1 MSVKK
6 DREATLG
13 EMFHV
18 EHFINVTQNSSKSE
32 KRLEDFEG
40 KMGL

>member
-6 DREATLG
+6 DGKATLG
-13 EMFHV
+13 KMFHV
-18 EHFINVTQNSSKSE
+18 EHFINVTQNSAKSE
-32 KRLEDFEG
+32 KRLEDFEE